1 MLYALKDVAVFFNA
15 EPEGLHALEAAAK
28 LASKH
33 QALLIGIC
41 VLATD
46 RRRTHDAYA
55 RGSALKDVIE
65 QRKNASMSSVL
76 QAGKALQQV
85 AQRHNLDVEFRVIPY
100 TESHQDLSMHSLHSD
115 LLVVHKQLPDG
126 LLSWSAEAVLKR
138 TGVPLLLVPQD
149 WQHHT
154 IGRHILLGWN
164 GSREARRAIADAMPL
179 LVSADQ
185 VDLLIV
191 DPEQT
196 AKLTSEEPGM
206 EMAAYLARRGVKVEL
221 IRVLS
226 EGRSIAET
234 ILHQASQSEADLVVI
249 GAYGRSRLSE
259 TLFGGVTRR
268 LIDSIKQPLFM
279 SH

>member
-15 EPEGLHALEAAAK
+15 EPEGLNALEAAAR

-41 VLATD
+41 VLASE
-46 RRRTHDAYA
+46 RGRSHDAYV
-55 RGSALKDVIE
+55 RGSALKEVIE

-85 AQRHNLDVEFRVIPY
+85 ALRHDIEVEFRVIPY
-100 TESHQDLSMHSLHSD
+100 TESQQDLSMHSLHSD
-115 LLVVHKQLPDG
+115 LLVVDQRLPTG

-138 TGVPLLLVPQD
+138 TGVPVLLIPQD
-149 WQHHT
+149 WQAGH
-154 IGRHILLGWN
+154 IGQHILLGWN

-179 LVSADQ
+179 LVAADQ

-191 DPEQT
+191 DAEQNVQ
-196 AKLTSEEPGM
+196 LPSEEPGI
-206 EMAAYLARRGVKVEL
+206 EMASYLARRGVKVEL
-221 IRVLS
+221 IRVQS
-226 EGRSIAET
+226 DGRSIAET
-234 ILHQASQSEADLVVI
+234 ILDQANTSQADLVVT
-249 GAYGRSRLSE
+249 GAYSRSRLSE

-268 LIDSIKQPLFM
+268 LVDAVKQPLFL